1 MQKKSSIC
9 LCVFFCGRVRGYVS
23 LGYTSATYIQTV
35 VDLPGPGLSISKWP
49 RGWGATYVRRPA
61 RPPARRIGDSVVS
74 SRPCTYACGCNRPCP
89 ACLHLIPNAIWE
101 HTRAVRPHS
110 HHHTRHTVNRQLKLN
125 FASEFFRVSTYVL
138 YNFFVVI
145 KFFMWNFLE
154 SQKII
159 LTLLISKFKFT

>member
-1 MQKKSSIC
+1 MLMC
-9 LCVFFCGRVRGYVS
+9 FF
-23 LGYTSATYIQTV
+23 L
-35 VDLPGPGLSISKWP
+35 WP
-49 RGWGATYVRRPA
+49 RTWICISRIYIRHVYTDRGRSAGSGALDLQVAARLRRHV

-74 SRPCTYACGCNRPCP
+74 SRPCTYVCGCNRPCP

-145 KFFMWNFLE
+145 KFFM
-154 SQKII
+154 
-159 LTLLISKFKFT
+159 